1 MSGVNYDELESWF
14 SDRAELKSTGI
25 TEQFNLEDWRED
37 NEGRGIP
44 LFTVAESG
52 VVRVCGSD
60 VTTST
65 KPGETLIGLVRAE
78 EVGPADEEGAE
89 EETDAPIPEAQYD

>member
-1 MSGVNYDELESWF
+1 MRHACVDAPRS
-14 SDRAELKSTGI
+14 
-25 TEQFNLEDWRED
+25 
-37 NEGRGIP
+37 P
-44 LFTVAESG
+44 
-52 VVRVCGSD
+52 SD